1 MALEPRHAVGHGG
14 AGNGLADAG
23 DADRTTAPTAFT
35 ASGFAFTTDI
45 VAGVMQRLELVPA
58 LSDVTLQSS
67 TRAKVG
73 TRNVYQFTL
82 SANVLPEVP
91 QQ

>member
-1 MALEPRHAVGHGG
+1 
-14 AGNGLADAG
+14 
-23 DADRTTAPTAFT
+23 
-35 ASGFAFTTDI
+35 
-45 VAGVMQRLELVPA
+45 MQRLELVPA

-73 TRNVYQFTL
+73 TRNAYQFTL

>member
-1 MALEPRHAVGHGG
+1 
-14 AGNGLADAG
+14 
-23 DADRTTAPTAFT
+23 
-35 ASGFAFTTDI
+35 
-45 VAGVMQRLELVPA
+45 MQRLELVPA